1 MTSLLKTNFLLSCIK
16 WILTI
21 IASDGATYRICAFV
35 EVENEMSDEET
46 RDVVDNVKKALQEKV
61 SDESANPERFIVSS
75 EEYIQLHI
83 AYIHLA
89 YITAKSKLSFYINL
103 GYYGYICTNK

>member
-21 IASDGATYRICAFV
+21 IASDGATYRTCAFV

-61 SDESANPERFIVSS
+61 SDESANPERFIVSCN
-75 EEYIQLHI
+75 EEYVHLHI
-83 AYIHLA
+83 TYIHICIHT
-89 YITAKSKLSFYINL
+89 YIHTYI
-103 GYYGYICTNK
+103 